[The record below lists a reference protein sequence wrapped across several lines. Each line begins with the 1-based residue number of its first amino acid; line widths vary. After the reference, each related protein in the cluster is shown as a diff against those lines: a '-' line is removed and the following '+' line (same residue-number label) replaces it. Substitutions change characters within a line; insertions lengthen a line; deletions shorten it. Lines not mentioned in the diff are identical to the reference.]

1 MYHMANVPNAD
12 LPATAPTGDQTTALQ
27 NIEQFAPKGWRVRLA
42 KAATQ
47 LIAGSEKG
55 AVAYGEIR
63 ERLDTIEGRSIV
75 AKGMAEAVMQQSI
88 NDPEIMER
96 AKARFLGSV
105 LQKQENLEAVI
116 AGAVQPLLALP
127 PPTEEITATA
137 KETTTDT
144 ENAPSEGTS
153 SLEQPLNADWA
164 ATFTGI
170 VENATSDELRSRL
183 SLVLAGE
190 LASPGSYSRA
200 TVRQIA
206 ELEKP
211 DLEAMQRV
219 LGYVIG
225 DIVIRLDKG
234 ETQEPSIDML
244 LPLAEAG
251 LVTEASNIMVKNWS
265 RAPEDGTILWF
276 SGKSWAIKVTLKKG
290 QMFSIPMTQLTRT
303 GVAVVD
309 LLGRS
314 DEKSILESFVET
326 MAADSFLTVEIGQCI
341 SPDLVALP
349 LKRLRPAPVAN
360 TVLTSQPTPFGAP
373 TITQNL

>member
-42 KAATQ
+42 KAAAQ

-96 AKARFLGSV
+96 AKARFLGSA

-170 VENATSDELRSRL
+170 AENATSDELRSRL